1 MKIIVVGAGNVGR
14 ELVARLSAEG
24 HDIIVIDSSEKKLNE
39 FIDRYDVM
47 GVVGNGADFDVL
59 EEAGIGTTDLFVAC
73 TAHDE
78 LNILCSLVAKKLGAK
93 DTVSRV
99 RSPEY
104 FELFKERD
112 LGLTMM
118 VNPEYET
125 AMEIAAAL
133 KYLSAIK
140 IETFADGSV
149 SLAEVKVTANSGLDG
164 LELKDIRNRFSV
176 RVLVCAVE
184 REDGKVYIPRGDFTL
199 KERDTIHVA
208 AASKDIGTFF
218 KEISGDKLMKR
229 VMIAGGGKVAYY
241 LAKKL
246 RSQGIKVK
254 IIESDEERCRI
265 LGEMLEKV
273 EIVHG
278 DASDLGL
285 LLDEGLRRTDAF
297 VSLCTLD
304 EQNIIMSLSVRNQGA
319 KKVIARVE
327 KSGYY
332 KMLQEAGV
340 ESVVSSKAITADLIA
355 RFARSR
361 SGLKSGGA
369 VKKLIRI
376 MNDQAETLEFTVEA
390 SFKALDVPLKDVR
403 FSDNALLATIIRNG
417 EVFIPDGESVIKEGD
432 TVIVVTTNE
441 YTDELNDLVE

>member
-1 MKIIVVGAGNVGR
+1 MKVVIVGAGNVGR
-14 ELVARLSAEG
+14 ELVSRLSEEG
-24 HDIIVIDSSEKKLNE
+24 HDIVVVDSSEKKLNE

-59 EEAGIGTTDLFVAC
+59 EEAGISTADLFVAC

-93 DTVSRV
+93 DTVARV

-125 AMEIAAAL
+125 AKEIASAL

-140 IETFADGSV
+140 IDTFADGSV
-149 SLAEVKVTANSGLDG
+149 SLAEVKVTADSGLDG
-164 LELKDIRNRFSV
+164 LELKDLKNHFSV
-176 RVLVCAVE
+176 KVLVCAVE
-184 REDGKVYIPRGDFTL
+184 REDGKVYIPRGNFTL
-199 KERDTIHVA
+199 RERDTVHVA
-208 AASKDIGTFF
+208 AASGDIGTFF
-218 KEISGDKLMKR
+218 KEISGDRLMKR
-229 VMIAGGGKVAYY
+229 VMIAGGGRVAYY
-241 LAKKL
+241 LAKRL
-246 RSQGIKVK
+246 RRQGIKVK
-254 IIESDEERCRI
+254 IIESDEERCKM
-265 LGEMLEKV
+265 LGENLEKV
-273 EIVHG
+273 DIIHG
-278 DASDLGL
+278 DASDHGL

-304 EQNIIMSLSVRNQGA
+304 EQNIIMSLYARKQGA

-332 KMLQEAGV
+332 KMLQEGGV
-340 ESVVSSKAITADLIA
+340 DSVVSSKAITADLIA
-355 RFARSR
+355 RYARSR
-361 SGLKSGGA
+361 SGSQSGGA

-390 SFKALDVPLKDVR
+390 SFRALETPLKDVKLLN
-403 FSDNALLATIIRNG
+403 NALIATIIRNG
-417 EVFIPDGESVIKEGD
+417 EVFIPDGDAVIKEGD
-432 TVIVVTTNE
+432 TLIVVTTNE
-441 YTDELNDLVE
+441 FTDELNDLVE